1 MRKLLFVIPLVFL
14 VCSSFGYQRAE
25 KVDKQSSV
33 EVQADVEAIKKLSDE
48 YGAMVTAGDAEGFLD
63 LFTDDAVLMPPNHKM
78 IDGKEEIRPLV
89 QAILKNAKETELVEI
104 TTPSEIRVF
113 GDWAF
118 DLGITTFKSK
128 GKPLEET
135 NKYIRI
141 WQKLAD
147 GSWKLARVIFNSNNP
162 LPPKEE

>member
-1 MRKLLFVIPLVFL
+1 MRKLLFVIVLVFL
-14 VCSSFGYQRAE
+14 VCSSFGYQRGE
-25 KVDKQSSV
+25 KANKQSQAN
-33 EVQADVEAIKKLSDE
+33 VQADVDAIKKLSDE
-48 YGAMVTAGDAEGFLD
+48 YGAMVTSGDTEGFLN
-63 LFTDDAVLMPPNHKM
+63 LFTDDAILMPPNQKM
-78 IDGKEEIRPLV
+78 IIGKEGIRAMV
-89 QAILKNAKETELVEI
+89 QALFKTTKEIDLIEI

-162 LPPKEE
+162 LPPEEE